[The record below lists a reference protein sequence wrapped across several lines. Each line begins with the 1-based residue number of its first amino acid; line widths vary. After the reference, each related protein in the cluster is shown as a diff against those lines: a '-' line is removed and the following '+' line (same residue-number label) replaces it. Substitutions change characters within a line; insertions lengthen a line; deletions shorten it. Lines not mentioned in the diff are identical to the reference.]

1 MVDPVIFQ
9 RLSQYPEAY
18 MYVAID
24 WKRGGIIGTAYA
36 NTDKKARK
44 AILDDLNRKGWNF
57 D

>member
-1 MVDPVIFQ
+1 
-9 RLSQYPEAY
+9 